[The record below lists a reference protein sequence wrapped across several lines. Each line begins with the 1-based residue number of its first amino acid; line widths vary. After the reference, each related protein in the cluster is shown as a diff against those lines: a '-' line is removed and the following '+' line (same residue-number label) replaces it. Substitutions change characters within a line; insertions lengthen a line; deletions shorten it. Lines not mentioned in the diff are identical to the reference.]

1 MSRTKTRMRM
11 AACGA
16 VLLVVLTI
24 LVFIR
29 HERIVH
35 LERVQGAWEG
45 AMHFHWGALLRTRRV
60 VLRVFKVNGSY
71 HALIDQIDTGARN
84 LPASKFD
91 VGRRSVSF
99 ELGSGFSYRGKLS
112 RNATEITGRWKWPG
126 GFYSQP
132 LTLTRT
138 NKPDAVPEALAM
150 ADYTPR
156 PDSDLQGFWMGTLRL
171 EETSLRLHLKI
182 AGPSNGTF
190 RAELDSID
198 QTPVIPLA
206 ATTVSY
212 QRPRLRIWFQGIGA
226 VFNGELN
233 NVGSEIRGEWSQVKT
248 APLNLERVD
257 PKEEMRALEA
267 GKNYHY
273 TNDTELQGHWTGIL
287 PDNYGLPLH
296 VAVNIA
302 QLPDGTFSATLD
314 SPDQSLFDMP
324 FDEVAFAPPKVHL
337 EMKSTKSTLEGTLLD
352 GRVCGTWI
360 FGGKDPEPL
369 TLERKRSD

>member
-1 MSRTKTRMRM
+1 M

-16 VLLVVLTI
+16 VLLLLGAI

-45 AMHFHWGALLRTRRV
+45 AMHFHWGALLRTQRV
-60 VLRVFKVNGSY
+60 VLRVFKLNGSY

-84 LPASKFD
+84 LPATKFD

-99 ELGSGFSYRGKLS
+99 ELGSGFSYRGELS

-138 NKPDAVPEALAM
+138 NTPDAVPEPLA
-150 ADYTPR
+150 AVDYTPR
-156 PDSDLQGFWMGTLRL
+156 PDSDLQGFWKGTLQL
-171 EETSLRLHLKI
+171 EKTSLRLHLKI
-182 AGPSNGTF
+182 SGPSRGTF

-198 QTPVIPLA
+198 QPPVTPLA

-226 VFNGELN
+226 VFYGELN
-233 NVGSEIRGEWSQVKT
+233 YAGSEIRGGWSQLKT
-248 APLNLERVD
+248 TPLNLERVD

-267 GKNYHY
+267 GENYRY
-273 TNDTELQGHWTGIL
+273 ANDTELQGHWTGIL
-287 PDNYGLPLH
+287 PGNCGLPLH
-296 VAVNIA
+296 VAFNIA
-302 QLPDGTFSATLD
+302 QLPDGSFSATMD
-314 SPDQSLFDMP
+314 SPDQSLFAMP
-324 FDEVAFAPPKVHL
+324 FDVVAFARPKVNL
-337 EMKSTKSTLEGTLLD
+337 EMKSSKSTFEGTLLD
-352 GRVCGTWI
+352 GRVSGTWT
-360 FGGKDPEPL
+360 FGGKDSEPL